1 MKELT
6 LKLGTLRPLEAPPGP
21 AAFASA
27 LGEQGWYSI
36 TYDACHWWITPSM
49 DGRDFRG

>member
-6 LKLGTLRPLEAPPGP
+6 LKLGTLRSLEARPGP

-36 TYDACHWWITPSM
+36 IYLRYLVKVIHTYSPIIY
-49 DGRDFRG
+49 